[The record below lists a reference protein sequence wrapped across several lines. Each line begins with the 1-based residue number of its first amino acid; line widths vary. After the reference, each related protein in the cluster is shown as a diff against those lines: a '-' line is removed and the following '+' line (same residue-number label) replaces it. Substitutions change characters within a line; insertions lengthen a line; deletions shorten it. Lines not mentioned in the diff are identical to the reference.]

1 MECQLCARHVVGT
14 GRQKKVK
21 YGLCLQVTH
30 GGGAVYKNRS
40 TNLPAKVVSTV
51 TTQRW
56 DSQGME
62 RRCLSEGRKGWER
75 GVPGL
80 TAAAKDGRTL
90 DNLVLE

>member
-1 MECQLCARHVVGT
+1 MCQACGRHWKTEESEIWSLPSSYPWV
-14 GRQKKVK
+14 
-21 YGLCLQVTH
+21 
-30 GGGAVYKNRS
+30 GGAVYKNRS

-62 RRCLSEGRKGWER
+62 RRCPSEGRKGWER

-80 TAAAKDGRTL
+80 TAAVKDGRTL
-90 DNLVLE
+90 DNSVLE